1 MAKQYI
7 DIPQY
12 TTYNEIVSK
21 DYSFSATQYKTFC
34 IKNSNVIPVLSFC
47 TEI

>member
-12 TTYNEIVSK
+12 TTYKEITSK

-34 IKNSNVIPVLSFC
+34 

>member
-1 MAKQYI
+1 MAKQYV

-12 TTYNEIVSK
+12 TTFNDIASK

-34 IKNSNVIPVLSFC
+34 INFSGNSATGFSTSRP
-47 TEI
+47 